1 MSGDYDFSTADYAAA
16 IAAAAFAVQSLDNS
30 RNKQT
35 KGTTYDPDK
44 PVNSLNSKAEVA
56 EIVSEPR
63 KSSLKFSEE
72 IPKTS
77 FRDKSIPEK
86 APSIKKKVSF
96 EDITDKPE
104 NRALGRTAERTPSTA
119 RSPSFADK
127 NLDMTDKRK
136 PEASLPMPYH
146 PPVES
151 SMIRPVENKIKKAMK
166 LGPGDAKADSW
177 EKAEMVSVKE
187 RYEKMMVNVEKW
199 GTKKKAQA
207 KRKIETI
214 EAELDRRRV
223 KAMKRYRDSIN
234 RIEGIARGAKA
245 QAEESRRNE
254 ELKAK
259 EKAKKIRATGK
270 LPASCL
276 CF

>member
-1 MSGDYDFSTADYAAA
+1 MSAEYDYSSADYAAA
-16 IAAAAFAVQSLDNS
+16 IAAAALAVQSLDNS
-30 RNKQT
+30 RT
-35 KGTTYDPDK
+35 KEHKGITYDPNK

-56 EIVSEPR
+56 EIVPEPR
-63 KSSLKFSEE
+63 KSSLKFSKE

-86 APSIKKKVSF
+86 APSIKKVSF
-96 EDITDKPE
+96 EDIIDKPE
-104 NRALGRTAERTPSTA
+104 NRALGRTAERTPSPA

-127 NLDMTDKRK
+127 NLDMTDRKK
-136 PEASLPMPYH
+136 PEASFPRPYH
-146 PPVES
+146 PPIES
-151 SMIRPVENKIKKAMK
+151 SMSRPVENKIKKAMK
-166 LGPGDAKADSW
+166 LRPGDAKADSW
-177 EKAEMVSVKE
+177 LKAEMVSIKE

-199 GTKKKAQA
+199 GTKKKARA

-214 EAELDRRRV
+214 EDELDRRRV

-259 EKAKKIRATGK
+259 ERAKKIRATGK
-270 LPASCL
+270 LPATCL